1 MVQTDQVSESGQ
13 QRPSHPTGWSDLP
26 DLLAFLDA
34 MGLIALLVVD
44 ESGLARLLLTFGF
57 TFFVPGRAIVDNCS
71 FLAWW
76 SEAAMSLVLSLA
88 VVGLLN
94 SGLMGSRL
102 APAGAVSNRGLAE
115 RGRSRC
121 WCCASTRPV
130 ERDRSPVAQI
140 FFVS

>member
-13 QRPSHPTGWSDLP
+13 QRPSHPTGWSDLL

-71 FLAWW
+71 FLARW

-88 VVGLLN
+88 VVGLLATVVLWAHAWHPLVLFQIEAWL
-94 SGLMGSRL
+94 SVVGLGV
-102 APAGAVSNRGLAE
+102 GAARRHGLLSAIGVLL
-115 RGRSRC
+115 RRS
-121 WCCASTRPV
+121 S
-130 ERDRSPVAQI
+130 S
-140 FFVS
+140 